1 MLAPARTASSRASA
15 AGRPRLLAVAGN
27 VDSEHQL
34 EIDRRWRGR
43 GHLGAPAAAEAI
55 RTR

>member
-1 MLAPARTASSRASA
+1 
-15 AGRPRLLAVAGN
+15 LAVAGN

-43 GHLGAPAAAEAI
+43 GHLGAQAAAEGDQN
-55 RTR
+55 RR